1 MDAREPAVAGQ
12 FYPRDAKRLTGLL
25 EGFFKN
31 AKTKP
36 SSKAIIAPHAGYVYS
51 GRIAALGHAKLAK
64 AKTFI
69 LLGPNHTGL
78 GPGISVSD
86 SDSWKTPLGSIQTN
100 REIAEKIIKKS
111 NAEFDSLAHLGEHSL
126 EVQLPFLLHR
136 FQSFKIVPITI
147 GSNNLEGLL
156 ELGNAIASLKEDI
169 SAIASSDFSHFI
181 PLKNAKEKDLEA
193 LELAEKLKAEEFHAL
208 VEEKNLSICGA
219 SAITALLQYCRKK
232 GMKKG
237 TLLEYGSSADTTG
250 DTSSVV
256 GYASMAFG

>member
-1 MDAREPAVAGQ
+1 MNSREPAVAGQ
-12 FYPRDAKRLTGLL
+12 FYPGNVAKLRETLD
-25 EGFFKN
+25 GFFSA
-31 AKTKP
+31 AKKTP
-36 SSKAIIAPHAGYVYS
+36 SSKAIIAPHAGYIYS
-51 GRIAALGHAKLAK
+51 GRIAALGHARLAK

-86 SDSWKTPLGSIQTN
+86 SDSWKMPLGSIQTD

-111 NAEFDSLAHLGEHSL
+111 SAEFDSMAHLGEHSL
-126 EVQLPFLLHR
+126 EVQLPFLQYR
-136 FQSFKIVPITI
+136 FKEFKIVPVTI
-147 GSNNLEGLL
+147 ASQELKELL
-156 ELGNAIASLKEDI
+156 ELGNAIASLKEDV
-169 SAIASSDFSHFI
+169 SVIASSDFSHFI

-193 LELAEKLKAEEFHAL
+193 LELAGKLKAEEFHAL

-237 TLLEYGSSADTTG
+237 TLLEYGSSADMTG